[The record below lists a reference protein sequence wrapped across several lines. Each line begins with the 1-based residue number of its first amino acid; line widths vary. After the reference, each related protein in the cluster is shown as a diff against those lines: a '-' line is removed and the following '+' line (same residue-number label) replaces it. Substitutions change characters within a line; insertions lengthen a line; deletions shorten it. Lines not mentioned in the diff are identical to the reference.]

1 MSKDAPDWIR
11 FLYCDLSGIVRGKAT
26 YKYSAKKILDGVAL
40 NRGILALNF
49 ADQMQSYDEFG
60 AVGDIRLRPDSERYI
75 NIGHPENTGVILCD
89 IVQEDG
95 SDFECCPRSIL
106 KQQVEKARK
115 AGLYFEAAFEPEFY
129 VLRRDAADQITPID
143 RSRAFSSEGMN
154 EAAQLID
161 AFASALTTA
170 GMTVEQYNAE
180 HGHGQHELSVRHT
193 QPVQAADNH
202 VLYREILRSQATIQ
216 GLIASL
222 SPKPFHDTAG
232 SGCHVHLSVWDL
244 KTKTNA
250 LVANGELSDLARSF
264 IGGVLEHLPAIVAF
278 GCTCA
283 NSYDRIQPQS
293 ASSAFSCWGHRN
305 REAAIRVPPPIHS
318 DANASTNLEIRFVD
332 NSCNPYLFLAAVIA
346 SGLSGIERKIAA
358 PKPVDFDPS
367 SVDAQTLKKLKVHRL
382 PFSLMDAVNALDH
395 DPFMHETFGEK
406 FMQLY
411 CRIKRSE
418 HDHYAP
424 MSFDERSWHHLTA
437 F

>member
-26 YKYSAKKILDGVAL
+26 YKYSDKKLLNGVAL

-60 AVGDIRLRPDSERYI
+60 AVGDIRLRPDDEHYVTV
-75 NIGHPENTGVILCD
+75 GHPKNTGVILCD

-95 SDFECCPRSIL
+95 SEFECCPRTIL
-106 KQQVEKARK
+106 KRQVEKARK

-129 VLRRDAADQITPID
+129 VLRRDASDQIVPID
-143 RSRAFSSEGMN
+143 KSRAFSSEGMN
-154 EAAQLID
+154 EAAELID
-161 AFASALTTA
+161 SFARALTVA

-180 HGHGQHELSVRHT
+180 HGHGQHELSIHHT
-193 QPVQAADNH
+193 QPVSAADNH
-202 VLYREILRSQATIQ
+202 LLYREILRSEAAAH

-222 SPKPFHDTAG
+222 CPKPFHDTAG

-244 KTKTNA
+244 KSKTNA
-250 LVANGELSDLARSF
+250 LVADGELSDLAKSF
-264 IGGVLEHLPAIVAF
+264 IAGLIEHMPAIVAF
-278 GCTCA
+278 GCTCT

-293 ASSAFSCWGHRN
+293 ASSAYNCWGHRN

-346 SGLSGIERKIAA
+346 AGLDGIERKLPA
-358 PKPVDFDPS
+358 PKPIDCDPS
-367 SVDAQTLKKLKVHRL
+367 HLDPQALKKLKIQRL
-382 PFSLMDAVNALDH
+382 PHSLMDAVNALDH
-395 DPFMHETFGEK
+395 DAFMHETFGEK

-411 CRIKRSE
+411 CRVKRSE
-418 HDHYAP
+418 HDHFAS
-424 MSFDERSWHHLTA
+424 MSFDERSWHHLSA